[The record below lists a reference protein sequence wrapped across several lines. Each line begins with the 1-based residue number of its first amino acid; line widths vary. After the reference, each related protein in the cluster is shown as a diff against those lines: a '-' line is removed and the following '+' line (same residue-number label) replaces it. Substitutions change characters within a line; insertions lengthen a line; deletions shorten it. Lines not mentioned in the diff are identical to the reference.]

1 MTTVNDETG
10 SIVALWMET
19 ARLMKQ
25 KFLQAH
31 KGSFNPLQ
39 IFALFVISE
48 HDGLTMK
55 ELATHLRI
63 TSPSATSMVNR
74 LVRLGWVKR
83 RADDSNRKLVRVI
96 VAPEGKKIFGRMM
109 KQQASSMREILSIL
123 KPSDR
128 KDFARILA
136 SLHDGLISQLKG

>member
-1 MTTVNDETG
+1 MHSQKENTG
-10 SIVALWMET
+10 EIVALWMET

-25 KFLQAH
+25 KFLHAH

-39 IFALFVISE
+39 IFALFVITE

-55 ELATHLRI
+55 ELAQHLRI

-83 RADDSNRKLVRVI
+83 TADESNRKLVRVI
-96 VAPEGKKIFGRMM
+96 VAPKGKKVFGSMM
-109 KQQASSMREILSIL
+109 KHQAQSMGEILSIL
-123 KPSDR
+123 QPSEQ
-128 KDFARILA
+128 KDFARIL
-136 SLHDGLISQLKG
+136 SHLHKGLLSQLKR